1 MEYIPFIGNGE
12 DESNVVDNGVSEDSW
27 LLGGGETGTWHLDD
41 VCCGGIDSRFLSGS
55 GGVGDFG
62 TFDACSSSD
71 EVILKVV
78 FAAHHITIVS
88 VDCAITQQTLKKC
101 NVIIGQSA

>member
-1 MEYIPFIGNGE
+1 MSEWSLTPHPTQYRSFRRRGDIG
-12 DESNVVDNGVSEDSW
+12 
-27 LLGGGETGTWHLDD
+27 
-41 VCCGGIDSRFLSGS
+41 SRFLSGR
-55 GGVGDFG
+55 GGVGGFG

-78 FAAHHITIVS
+78 FAAHHVTIVS

-101 NVIIGQSA
+101 IEILGQSA